1 MYALDC
7 IDIVVDIIDVKKKYI
22 QCCMLLYTKRQYTFI
37 PTSLFC
43 DCLLIKG
50 FYGKNNCTI
59 IYILYKFA

>member
-1 MYALDC
+1 MTG
-7 IDIVVDIIDVKKKYI
+7 VKKKKKKKKKKERD
-22 QCCMLLYTKRQYTFI
+22 YTYTFI

-59 IYILYKFA
+59 VYILYKFA